1 MKSHGEIYIRILKSR
16 SKGKYICIFLQKY
29 QGSTN
34 RSIDQCFYNLTNVI
48 MIRNISI
55 LYTESLES
63 NTYSYYLNLRIIS
76 QHFETFRR
84 IYC

>member
-48 MIRNISI
+48 AIRNISI
-55 LYTESLES
+55 LYTEDLES
-63 NTYSYYLNLRIIS
+63 YDLLLS
-76 QHFETFRR
+76 QLTNYFTTFRNLS
-84 IYC
+84 